1 MRLIFIRHGDP
12 DYEHDNLTEKGK
24 REAALLAERVSKWNN
39 ITKVYLSPLGR
50 AKATAE
56 PFLAKLNSNKPTS
69 ENPATSSNPYSPIIY
84 DWLQEFYYKT
94 KYPENLPESI
104 LPKEL
109 AGKETMCWDLMPDFF
124 TSDPLFFDKDKWTDS
139 DFMKAGKIKEKYKM
153 VCNGIDGILA
163 EYGYTR
169 NDQNFYSVEN
179 PVPNHNWSEP
189 IPKYHLKAVKDDY
202 PPETTLVFVCHLGV
216 IFTMIAHLTGLSPM
230 QLWQGF
236 YIAPTSI
243 TILNSEERKSGQAW
257 FRVERLGD
265 TNHLING
272 GEPISSSGYF
282 AEVFRQ

>member
-12 DYEHDNLTEKGK
+12 NYLTDNLTKKGK
-24 REAALLAERVSKWNN
+24 REAALLAERVSKWKN
-39 ITKVYLSPLGR
+39 ITQVYVSPLGR
-50 AKATAE
+50 AKATAK
-56 PFLAKLNSNKPTS
+56 PFLSKLNLKAIT
-69 ENPATSSNPYSPIIY
+69 Y

-94 KYPENLPESI
+94 KYPENVPEEV

-109 AGKETMCWDLMPDFF
+109 AGKETMCWDLMPEYY

-139 DFMKAGKIKEKYKM
+139 DFMKAGNIKEKYKM
-153 VCNGIDGILA
+153 VCDGIDGILA

-169 NDQNFYSVEN
+169 NQKGFYVVQN

-189 IPKYHLKAVKDDY
+189 ITKYHLKSVKDDY
-202 PPETTLVFVCHLGV
+202 PEETTLVFVCHLGV
-216 IFTMIAHLTGLSPM
+216 IFAMIAHLTGISPM

-265 TNHLING
+265 TNHLTNG

-282 AEVFRQ
+282 AEVFRE